1 MVTNKCR
8 AMVLTA
14 PRAMN
19 LQFFDLPQIG
29 AEDGLMKVELVG
41 VCGSD
46 PAIFNGKTT
55 RGPRPYPLILGHEI
69 VGRIAA
75 IGEKA
80 KKRWG
85 VAEGDRA
92 VIEYSFGCG
101 KCRSCLS
108 GSYNLCEEGY
118 AYGSMISCQN
128 PPHLFGG
135 YSEYVYLHPRAMVH
149 KIGEEISPEVGV
161 LICAVLGNAVRWLRQ
176 IGGVSFADPVVI
188 IGPGQQGIAGVAIAK
203 EAGAHPIILL
213 GLAHDKKRLEIA
225 QRFGADRVI
234 NIDQENPQ
242 KIVHELTNG
251 LMAKVVMDVSGNPAA
266 ADLAISLAGKKGT
279 VVMPGLYKGQKAA
292 LDLDQIIRRE
302 IKIYGVLSH
311 DFRAV
316 IPAIHLARKGSYPF
330 AELITHRLPLAEAE
344 RAIALVAGEI
354 KGEDPIKVVLDPNL
368 K

>member
-1 MVTNKCR
+1 MTKNKCR

-14 PRAMN
+14 PRTMS

-29 AEDGLMKVELVG
+29 EEDGLLQVELVG

-46 PAIFNGKTT
+46 PAIFAGKTT
-55 RGPRPYPLILGHEI
+55 RGQRPYPIILGHEI
-69 VGRIAA
+69 VGRIVA
-75 IGEKA
+75 IGEHA

-85 VAEGDRA
+85 VVEGDRA

-101 KCRSCLS
+101 MCLPCLS

-118 AYGSMISCQN
+118 AYGSLISCKH

-161 LICAVLGNAVRWLRQ
+161 LICAVLGNAIRWLRQ
-176 IGGVSFADPVVI
+176 VGGVSFADTVVI

-203 EAGAHPIILL
+203 EAGAYPIILL
-213 GLAHDKKRLEIA
+213 GLSRDKNRLQIA

-234 NIDQENPQ
+234 NIEKEDPQ
-242 KIVHELTNG
+242 KTVHELTG
-251 LMAKVVMDVSGNPAA
+251 GKMAQVVMDVSGNPAGA
-266 ADLAISLAGKKGT
+266 ELAISLAGKKGT
-279 VVMPGLYKGQKAA
+279 VVMPGIYKGQKAS
-292 LDLDQIIRRE
+292 LDLDQIVRSE

-316 IPAIHLARKGSYPF
+316 IPAIHLARQGTYPF
-330 AELITHRLPLAEAE
+330 AELITHRLPLGEAE

>member
-1 MVTNKCR
+1 MKNKCR

-14 PRAMN
+14 PRTMS
-19 LQFFDLPQIG
+19 LQLFDLPQIG
-29 AEDGLMKVELVG
+29 EEDGLLQVELVG

-46 PAIFNGKTT
+46 PGIFAGKTT

-75 IGEKA
+75 VGEEA
-80 KKRWG
+80 QKRWG
-85 VAEGDRA
+85 VREGDRA

-101 KCRSCLS
+101 KCLYCLS
-108 GSYNLCEEGY
+108 GNYNLCEESY
-118 AYGSMISCQN
+118 AYGSMISCKH

-149 KIGEEISPEVGV
+149 KIGEDISPEVGV

-176 IGGVSFADPVVI
+176 VGGVSFADPVVI

-203 EAGAHPIILL
+203 EAGAYPIILL
-213 GLAHDKKRLEIA
+213 GLSRDKNRLQIA
-225 QRFGADRVI
+225 QRFGADHVI
-234 NIDQENPQ
+234 NIDQEDPQ
-242 KIVHELTNG
+242 KVVQELTNG
-251 LMAKVVMDVSGNPAA
+251 RMAKVVMDVSGNPAG
-266 ADLAISLAGKKGT
+266 ADLAISLAGKKGI

-292 LDLDQIIRRE
+292 LNLDQIVMRE
-302 IKIYGVLSH
+302 ISVYGVLSH

-316 IPAIHLARKGSYPF
+316 KAAIQLARQRTYPF
-330 AELITHRLPLAEAE
+330 ADLITHRLPLSEAE
-344 RAIALVAGEI
+344 KAIALVAGEI
-354 KGEDPIKVVLDPNL
+354 KGEDPIKVVLDPHL